1 MSLFER
7 LSTQQGQRVVIVAA
21 VSVLVTSVASVGQ
34 VRFDRRD
41 STAATLSTGQSTGSL
56 PGTTSTPSTT
66 TTTTTPG
73 AGPAASAAPRAT
85 SGPLTAPGTKPGTV
99 VAPGTTPGAK
109 PAPVATFKPGAALPS
124 FGLKTQ
130 GVTAKEVRVGVSYN
144 VSGCG
149 QAGQVSALFSSA
161 QTGDPA
167 KSYASYVRYINET
180 GGIGGRKLVL
190 DTVDDGGGG
199 GGACDQQAVSA
210 AKQMADDNHDF
221 IAIPGLHVES
231 DYLIGRHYPVFGG
244 RDDPASLKKIGA
256 NGLMITE
263 ALQPT
268 FKAWA
273 SMGKNVIDTGKHK
286 ACFVH
291 PQSDASGDW
300 PTYAKTMNAEM
311 KQQGLAFTDEQ
322 AYSGDISQA
331 QQTSSAVATRVK
343 AKGCDQV
350 YIASTNPIAWIFFTQ
365 AMTQQAWFPQWTF
378 TSYTVL
384 ADSDLGGSLMDQQQ
398 WGKAIGLSA
407 RVPAGSGHG
416 AEGNCKRIYDKYNNG
431 DGQDGSVAVQVSCA
445 QILTV
450 AQTMRYGIQRTGV
463 LTADSW
469 LLGADAVRGHWFY
482 DAHVPLFWSFPGAG
496 GPFVTKGE
504 QHLTV
509 VTWNTTS
516 KTYVFPQYPKYWV
529 TIGPGMSGSVDLRT
543 YWSGFK
549 PT

>member
-1 MSLFER
+1 MSR
-7 LSTQQGQRVVIVAA
+7 LVEALTSNRGQRVLTVVA
-21 VSVLVTSVASVGQ
+21 VSVLVTSIASVGQ
-34 VRFDRRD
+34 VNYANRDQTATALTTGQGAPGSAIAGGTAARPSAAAAVGKAAASGGKAPSAGKPFTSGGATAAVPGD
-41 STAATLSTGQSTGSL
+41 STR
-56 PGTTSTPSTT
+56 PG
-66 TTTTTPG
+66 
-73 AGPAASAAPRAT
+73 
-85 SGPLTAPGTKPGTV
+85 
-99 VAPGTTPGAK
+99 
-109 PAPVATFKPGAALPS
+109 PVTTFKPGATLPS

-149 QAGQVSALFSSA
+149 QAGQVSALFGSA

-167 KSYASYVRYINET
+167 KSYAAYVRYINET
-180 GGIGGRKLVL
+180 GGIGGRTFVL

-199 GGACDQQAVSA
+199 GGACDQQAIAA
-210 AKQMADDNHDF
+210 AKQMADDNKDF
-221 IAIPGLHVES
+221 LAIPGLHVES
-231 DYLIGRHYPVFGG
+231 DYLMARHLPVFGG

-256 NGLMITE
+256 NGLMINE
-263 ALQPT
+263 ALEPS
-268 FKAWA
+268 FRAWA
-273 SMGKNVIDTGKHK
+273 SMGKNVIDTAKHK

-311 KQQGLAFTDEQ
+311 RKVGLAFTDEQ

-350 YIASTNPIAWIFFTQ
+350 YIASTNPIAWVFFTQ
-365 AMTQQAWFPQWTF
+365 AMTQQQWFPQWTF

-384 ADSDLGGSLMDQQQ
+384 ADSDLAGSLMDQQQ

-416 AEGNCKRIYDKYNNG
+416 AEGNCKRIYNKYNNG
-431 DGQDGSVAVQVSCA
+431 DGQDGSVAVQLSCA
-445 QILTV
+445 QILTSAAIMRFGV
-450 AQTMRYGIQRTGV
+450 ARTGV
-463 LTADSW
+463 LNADSL
-469 LLGADAVRGHWFY
+469 LLGADAIRGRFFY
-482 DAHVPLFWSFPGAG
+482 DAHVPFFFSFPGPR
-496 GPFVTKGE
+496 GPFVTKGQ

-509 VTWNTTS
+509 VTWDADA
-516 KTYVFPQYPKYWV
+516 KTYRFPQYPKYWV
-529 TIGPGMSGSVDLRT
+529 TIGPGMSGSVALT
-543 YWSGFK
+543 KYWTGYK